1 MSNLHFTASID
12 AAKFNKT
19 LDDIEKRIKG
29 IQDNG
34 NTSEPW
40 FSAAKIVEASEVIG
54 VLKEVAGS
62 IIKVRGE
69 FQQLEVSFGAML
81 KSKAEANAIMQD
93 VVQMAAQSPFEF
105 SSIAEG
111 AKQLIIFG
119 ANAQTATNDLKMLGD
134 IAVGT
139 GMPINDLAAAY
150 GAMRQEGEAS
160 KDQLET
166 LASKG
171 IPIYAELAKT
181 LNVSTESVKIWAEA
195 GKIGFNEIEQ
205 AFQGMTAQGGM
216 FGGLMQ
222 QQSETLQGA
231 ISKLSNAFS
240 NLFNG
245 VLQGEEGFLA
255 SAISASADMVNYFEK
270 SIDSLKV
277 LVAMYGV
284 YKTAVIATSVIQ
296 SLSASASAWSTITNA
311 IKSSTIAQQAFNV
324 ASKANPYALIA
335 TIVITAATAL
345 STFGEETYEVIK
357 ATDLLAE
364 ATKEIQTEI
373 GKQRDEISSLV
384 SILQNQ
390 NIAESVRLE
399 AYEKLK
405 SISPDILKGL
415 DFQTAKTAD
424 LTKAVNDYINA
435 AERKITIDANADKL
449 SKVVAQKNDFEQKL
463 LAAKEKL
470 DKLEKAP
477 KAPYVY
483 TGYGLDNR
491 RYDESKLQEA
501 RDEVKSLTDSHT
513 QALTEMIDVRSA
525 FEKAYTATPD
535 EFVKKEIKKFE
546 LLRNGLD
553 KTSKQYKIY
562 EDEINRLKKSLQTT
576 IGNGKTDKSFAQA
589 LAEAN
594 TKGNLALVKSLAK
607 TEEDINLYL
616 KTVQDKKKK
625 IDKSTAE
632 YKKLAKLE
640 EYLKKQQK
648 GDTDSVAPFG
658 SLAYWQTISKKAG
671 EVLSKL
677 NPLDKT
683 KQADIAKLQSQKLEA
698 DLKAEEASKLIAV
711 KTSEQI
717 FDEKRKQYEQ
727 YQQWA
732 AMKGKASADKE
743 YADLLQSGNSYQEY
757 IGSQINNLEVKV
769 STGTATDKDR
779 EALIK
784 LQKEDQ
790 RIFEQG
796 LAEKKTQY
804 ELYNRWVTYAGK
816 EAADAQFKDLLQSGE
831 SYENY
836 IESKIGE
843 IKAKQTSGTASTT
856 DLENLVAYQF
866 TLESVSQ
873 SFEQYKRQITAAGEQ
888 TGTMTEKLALL
899 KQEQEKIGKA
909 DPQKA
914 GFIAEQI
921 IETEKKRKALLDDF
935 LNEYNLHEQKRVE
948 IQTKYSNLRAA
959 LDAQYADKKSGVYL
973 NALARINEQE
983 KEALEKFDVDA
994 VLKNSKGYQEL
1005 QKTIIGSEDT
1015 VLKARIEK
1023 TKKLLEEL
1031 RGKRL
1036 QDTEEYKKQ
1045 LQNLFELQEKLVNS
1059 QINSLTKVGGIFGQ
1073 LGQNLKGVFGI
1084 AGELGRGIAGMTGS
1098 AGKLMELG
1106 KLIDQTANAM
1116 NNAATNEERIAAGAL
1131 GAKKVQAAKATMI
1144 AEMAVQAI
1152 NDISAVFENKKAK
1165 EKAYFDMVINQ
1176 QLSYNKLMNDEI
1188 RLKSTSQSLFAP
1200 GAYSVISDS
1209 LAAGTDAIKNFN
1221 ESFTDL
1227 VDSGKAKDGTETGVN
1242 IKKALTNFVF
1252 NPVKAVF
1259 GSTETRDKLTP
1270 ILERYPELYDN
1281 AIGGVE
1287 GFNKELAQS
1296 LIASD
1301 ALDEATKKQMQTTLD
1316 WVEQYEKAQQQLKDS
1331 LRSLVGEVG
1340 QNLKN
1345 ALIDAFKSGQTAA
1358 RAFGDTVSKVIENII
1373 AESLYAAILKPIIDQ
1388 FGADVMKS
1396 YERDK
1401 DGKLIGDGNILDDIE
1416 RFMEYGAKGAKDYMD
1431 ALEVTTR
1438 EIADQMGLTIFDK
1451 KSDNTLSGS
1460 IQSITEETA
1469 GVLAGQ
1475 MNAIRVTQATNL
1487 EVNRSQL
1494 LALNKIATNSEFL
1507 QHLEILKSIDKKLSS
1522 GDDSRSWGV
1531 TNQ

>member
-19 LDDIEKRIKG
+19 LEDIEKRIRG
-29 IQDNG
+29 IQESA
-34 NTSEPW
+34 NTSQPW
-40 FSAAKIVEASEVIG
+40 FSAAKIIEASEVIG

-81 KSKAEANAIMQD
+81 KSKAEANAMMQD

-105 SSIAEG
+105 GAIADG

-150 GAMRQEGEAS
+150 GAMRKEGEAS
-160 KDQLET
+160 KDQLEE
-166 LASKG
+166 LAGKG

-181 LNVSTESVKIWAEA
+181 LNVSVDSVKIWAEA
-195 GKIGFNEIEQ
+195 GKIGFSEIER

-231 ISKLSNAFS
+231 VTKLSNAFG

-245 VLQGEEGFLA
+245 VLQGQEGFLA

-311 IKSSTIAQQAFNV
+311 IKSSTIAQQAFNLV
-324 ASKANPYALIA
+324 AKTNPYALIA
-335 TIVITAATAL
+335 TIVITAAAAL
-345 STFGEETYEVIK
+345 STFGEETYEIIK

-373 GKQRDEISSLV
+373 GKQRDEIASLV

-405 SISPDILKGL
+405 SISPDILRGL

-470 DKLEKAP
+470 DELEKAP

-483 TGYGLDNR
+483 TGFGLDNR
-491 RYDESKLQEA
+491 RYDESKLQAA
-501 RDEVKSLTDSHT
+501 RNEVKSLTESHT
-513 QALTEMIDVRSA
+513 QALTEMIEVRSA

-535 EFVKKEIKKFE
+535 EFVKKEIQKFE
-546 LLRNGLD
+546 ILRNGLD
-553 KTSKQYKIY
+553 KTSKQYKVY
-562 EDEINRLKKSLQTT
+562 EDAINRLKESVQTT
-576 IGNGKTDKSFAQA
+576 AGEGKTGKSFAQA

-607 TEEDINLYL
+607 TEEDIDLYL

-640 EYLKKQQK
+640 DYLKKQQK
-648 GDTDSVAPFG
+648 GSTDTAAPFG
-658 SLAYWQTISKKAG
+658 SLAYWQAISKKAS
-671 EVLSKL
+671 EVLAKL

-717 FDEKRKQYEQ
+717 FEEKRKQYEQ
-727 YQQWA
+727 YQQWV

-804 ELYNRWVTYAGK
+804 ELYNRWVTFAGK
-816 EAADAQFKDLLQSGE
+816 EAADAQFKDLLQSGA
-831 SYENY
+831 SYEQY
-836 IESKIGE
+836 IEGKIGG

-856 DLENLVAYQF
+856 DLENLVTYQF

-873 SFEQYKRQITAAGEQ
+873 SFEKYKQQITAAGEK

-899 KQEQEKIGKA
+899 KEEQEKIGKS

-921 IETEKKRKALLDDF
+921 VETEKKRKDLIKDF
-935 LNEYNLHEQKRVE
+935 LTENNLNEEKRLAIQK
-948 IQTKYSNLRAA
+948 KYDDLRAG
-959 LDAQYADKKSGVYL
+959 LDQEYADKKSAIYQEAL
-973 NALARINEQE
+973 NKINLQEQNSLNELNGGYDDKAKDVEKELTAILESKKRGEIIAFIKDYNAELEKMKLVGQAGTNAYNKIGESIEIAKKKLAEIDVDTTREVFNILGQVGQELSNADGNLGKFGKSLAEAAKQANLVFSIIKTGAKTTEIVTSVTGLVLNLISKIINQRKEEQRMQLAYNKAMNDYNILLTERIRLQSIANSNGFTKNYEGQINDTAAALVKATTDYSNAIQAMQNAKGPQLAGKPIFGIWGKEVLAPNVTQRFPDLINAAGELNVELAKSLLNTEALVDEE
-983 KEALEKFDVDA
+983 KVLVENAIKTAEALEKVREQG
-994 VLKNSKGYQEL
+994 KS
-1005 QKTIIGSEDT
+1005 II
-1015 VLKARIEK
+1015 
-1023 TKKLLEEL
+1023 
-1031 RGKRL
+1031 
-1036 QDTEEYKKQ
+1036 Q
-1045 LQNLFELQEKLVNS
+1045 
-1059 QINSLTKVGGIFGQ
+1059 
-1073 LGQNLKGVFGI
+1073 
-1084 AGELGRGIAGMTGS
+1084 
-1098 AGKLMELG
+1098 
-1106 KLIDQTANAM
+1106 
-1116 NNAATNEERIAAGAL
+1116 
-1131 GAKKVQAAKATMI
+1131 
-1144 AEMAVQAI
+1144 
-1152 NDISAVFENKKAK
+1152 
-1165 EKAYFDMVINQ
+1165 
-1176 QLSYNKLMNDEI
+1176 
-1188 RLKSTSQSLFAP
+1188 
-1200 GAYSVISDS
+1200 
-1209 LAAGTDAIKNFN
+1209 
-1221 ESFTDL
+1221 DL
-1227 VDSGKAKDGTETGVN
+1227 VGQISN
-1242 IKKALTNFVF
+1242 N
-1252 NPVKAVF
+1252 
-1259 GSTETRDKLTP
+1259 
-1270 ILERYPELYDN
+1270 
-1281 AIGGVE
+1281 
-1287 GFNKELAQS
+1287 
-1296 LIASD
+1296 
-1301 ALDEATKKQMQTTLD
+1301 
-1316 WVEQYEKAQQQLKDS
+1316 
-1331 LRSLVGEVG
+1331 LR
-1340 QNLKN
+1340 N
-1345 ALIDAFKSGQTAA
+1345 ALVDAFKSGTSAA
-1358 RAFGDTVSKVIENII
+1358 EAFGKSVAEIMADVASKLMFDKIMQPVFDRLAKEIDH
-1373 AESLYAAILKPIIDQ
+1373 SLYAPDGDRNVLDDFERYNEYGQEAANAYVEGQKYIRETVKNATGIDPY
-1388 FGADVMKS
+1388 ADIK
-1396 YERDK
+1396 DK
-1401 DGKLIGDGNILDDIE
+1401 D
-1416 RFMEYGAKGAKDYMD
+1416 A
-1431 ALEVTTR
+1431 
-1438 EIADQMGLTIFDK
+1438 
-1451 KSDNTLSGS
+1451 NTLSGS
-1460 IQSITEETA
+1460 IKSITEETA

-1487 EVNRSQL
+1487 EVNRGQL

-1522 GDDSRSWGV
+1522 GDGLRSAGLD
-1531 TNQ
+1531 N